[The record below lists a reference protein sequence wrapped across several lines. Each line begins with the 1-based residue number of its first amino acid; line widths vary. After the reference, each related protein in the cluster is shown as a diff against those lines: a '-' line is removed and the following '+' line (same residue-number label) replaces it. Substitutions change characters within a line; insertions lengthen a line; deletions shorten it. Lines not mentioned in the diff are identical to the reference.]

1 MRSRLPVTLTLGLVV
16 GGCFAGQARAI
27 VVTQVAD
34 AQVLTAALLKPT
46 GGINQSSVSTSLA
59 GHFITDGRDN
69 TNDGEISTF
78 SSTGTFTNPS
88 QTYGIG
94 AGIILSTG
102 DVASYGDGENRFQS
116 LTTNYALKTKS
127 TPAVP
132 LDPLNVNPGAMGVL
146 ATPEQDALL
155 DPLDD
160 NNPAQPAD
168 FRHFDVTQLDIRFD
182 MKPGFDAVYI
192 NVVFGSEEFPEFV
205 GSRFVDAF
213 GVYVNGTN
221 RALVSAGAGEPALPI
236 NINHASML
244 VNPGTELDG
253 ILGSGQFGQPLVH
266 TFAALVD
273 PSDNLVTLIIG
284 DTEDGQ
290 WDATVYLAELTG
302 YRRGDLNGDGLLTV
316 EDLHPIRLATT
327 DVAKFR
333 QQYPGI
339 HPVVADMNLDGVLDA
354 ADLALLEAIVGVPEP
369 GALALLGLACAGALS
384 RRRRPRA

>member
-1 MRSRLPVTLTLGLVV
+1 MRLPVTLTLGLVA
-16 GGCFAGQARAI
+16 GGMFAPSARAI
-27 VVTQVAD
+27 EVVQVAD
-34 AQVLTAALLKPT
+34 ADALSAVLLRPT
-46 GGINQSSVSTSLA
+46 GGIDLSSVTAALA
-59 GHFITDGRDN
+59 GHYIIDGRDN
-69 TNDGEISTF
+69 TNDGAIATF
-78 SSTGTFTNPS
+78 SSTGTFTNQS
-88 QTYGIG
+88 KTYGIG

-132 LDPLNVNPGAMGVL
+132 ADPLNVNPGAMGVL
-146 ATPEQDALL
+146 ATEAQDTLL

-160 NNPAQPAD
+160 NNPQQPAD
-168 FRHFDVTQLDIRFD
+168 FRHYDVTQLDIRFD
-182 MKPGFDAVYI
+182 MKPDYDAVYI

-213 GVYVNGTN
+213 GVYVNGVN
-221 RALVSAGAGEPALPI
+221 RALVSADPGQPALPI

-244 VNPGTELDG
+244 INPGTELDG

-273 PSDNLVTLIIG
+273 PTDNLVTMIIG

-302 YRRGDLNGDGLLTV
+302 YKRGDLNGDGLLTV
-316 EDLHPIRLATT
+316 EDLQPIRLATT
-327 DVAKFR
+327 DLAQFR

-339 HPVVADMNLDGVLDA
+339 HPVVADMNMDGLLDA
-354 ADLALLEAIVGVPEP
+354 TDVAILEAIIPEP
-369 GALALLGLACAGALS
+369 GTMALLAGAGLLALG
-384 RRRRPRA
+384 RRRRG